1 MPPRKVGGLA
11 VNAALEQMNL
21 AAGGNGLDDTLAN
34 MGSTMSTG
42 GVSISRTR
50 GLTVDGASLP
60 EGGRGSLRRE
70 DIELEGVLGSG
81 ACSVVRLA
89 RDRRD
94 RDRRYAVKIFNVF
107 EEAKRHQLVKEV
119 RMLFELDCC
128 ALVSFHGAYL
138 DDGGKVGVVLDFMDA
153 GALEDVLRRR
163 AAALPPGA
171 APGVPELVC
180 ASICYQTFWGLAY
193 LHYEQR
199 LHRDIKPGNILC
211 NILLSSNGEAKLSDF
226 GIARDVDDEDAIAST
241 MIGTFRYMSPE
252 RLRGDDY
259 SFESDVWSLGMVLL
273 EAARGAPV
281 FPPNCTPVDLTQAFK
296 ARAAAAAER
305 VAARAPR
312 PPPAPSAE
320 DELAASAADMSLMQ
334 TMCGSSDDD
343 DDDDDPDRL
352 EATFEGDEDDE
363 G

>member
-199 LHRDIKPGNILC
+199 LHRDIKPGNIL
-211 NILLSSNGEAKLSDF
+211 LSSNGEAKLSDF

-259 SFESDVWSLGMVLL
+259 SFESDVWSLGMVQGRKRVIQRRFNVSVPRARVL
-273 EAARGAPV
+273 ETAP
-281 FPPNCTPVDLTQAFK
+281 TL
-296 ARAAAAAER
+296 RER
-305 VAARAPR
+305 SER
-312 PPPAPSAE
+312 
-320 DELAASAADMSLMQ
+320 
-334 TMCGSSDDD
+334 
-343 DDDDDPDRL
+343 
-352 EATFEGDEDDE
+352 
-363 G
+363 

>member
-50 GLTVDGASLP
+50 GLTVDGA
-60 EGGRGSLRRE
+60 
-70 DIELEGVLGSG
+70 
-81 ACSVVRLA
+81 
-89 RDRRD
+89 
-94 RDRRYAVKIFNVF
+94 RYAVKIFNVF

-138 DDGGKVGVVLDFMDA
+138 DDGGKVGSPRLHGRWRA
-153 GALEDVLRRR
+153 EDVLRRR

-211 NILLSSNGEAKLSDF
+211 GFQIFNPTS
-226 GIARDVDDEDAIAST
+226 
-241 MIGTFRYMSPE
+241 M
-252 RLRGDDY
+252 
-259 SFESDVWSLGMVLL
+259 
-273 EAARGAPV
+273 
-281 FPPNCTPVDLTQAFK
+281 
-296 ARAAAAAER
+296 
-305 VAARAPR
+305 
-312 PPPAPSAE
+312 
-320 DELAASAADMSLMQ
+320 
-334 TMCGSSDDD
+334 
-343 DDDDDPDRL
+343 
-352 EATFEGDEDDE
+352 
-363 G
+363 